1 MKLVRKKF
9 LQLVASVAIL
19 RSSTT
24 RRIFQT
30 LFCMALFGTLADAQG
45 QPFQFGHVGDT
56 GYSSKGSREARNLFA
71 ALNRSELAF
80 VVHVG
85 DFQADGGAHSRNPT
99 TGPMPC
105 TDESYQSVY
114 ELFQS
119 IRHPL
124 VLTPGD
130 NDWADCGKIQS
141 RTFDP
146 LERLTKVRAT
156 FFPQGRSL
164 GQNPMP
170 VESQSNQPQYAKFR
184 ENLRW
189 SLGGVTF
196 VTLHITGSN
205 DNLLGTP
212 ATDAEHQERKA
223 ANLSWMREAFAKARA
238 DSSLGLVVM
247 TQANPGFENYWPP
260 AAKSRYFGPFVGRGN
275 PPPIPKSAFDD
286 YVAALIEELESYD
299 KPVAYLHG
307 DSHLHRIDKPLYS
320 KKTNRIFENFTR
332 VETFGDPDTHWVRV
346 MVDPKDS
353 QLFTFKA
360 EIVPEN
366 TANARR

>member
-1 MKLVRKKF
+1 MKLARREF
-9 LQLVASVAIL
+9 LQLTAGAAIATC
-19 RSSTT
+19 SI
-24 RRIFQT
+24 RRLILHT
-30 LFCMALFGTLADAQG
+30 LCWMALFGTSTNAQG

-56 GYSSKGSREARNLFA
+56 GYSSKGITEARNLFV
-71 ALNRSELAF
+71 ALNRSDLAF
-80 VVHVG
+80 VVHIG

-99 TGPMPC
+99 MGPMPC

-124 VLTPGD
+124 FLTPGD
-130 NDWADCGKIQS
+130 NDWTDCSKVTS

-146 LERLTKVRAT
+146 LERLAKVRAM

-164 GQNPMP
+164 GQNTMP
-170 VESQSNQPQYAKFR
+170 VESQSDQPQYVKFR

-212 ATDAEHQERKA
+212 ATDAEQRERKA
-223 ANLSWMREAFAKARA
+223 ANLSWMREAFAKAKS

-247 TQANPGFENYWPP
+247 TQANPGFRELLAVGRQKSLFRSIRGTGQP
-260 AAKSRYFGPFVGRGN
+260 AA
-275 PPPIPKSAFDD
+275 
-286 YVAALIEELESYD
+286 
-299 KPVAYLHG
+299 
-307 DSHLHRIDKPLYS
+307 
-320 KKTNRIFENFTR
+320 
-332 VETFGDPDTHWVRV
+332 
-346 MVDPKDS
+346 DS
-353 QLFTFKA
+353 Q
-360 EIVPEN
+360 IGV
-366 TANARR
+366 